1 MIAETGEEVKPEPEK
16 TILQK
21 YWMPITAM
29 FVMML
34 LVGGSDDQKGAPA
47 AKK

>member
-21 YWMPITAM
+21 YWLPITVV
-29 FVMML
+29 FVMMFL
-34 LVGGSDDQKGAPA
+34 AGGSDDEPAKGA